1 MKYEIRYKPSFS
13 AIFITLEPGESI
25 TTESGTMVSMEPKLK
40 MKTKF
45 SGGFFSALL
54 KKIFGDESFFVNK
67 FVNSSQQP
75 QQVVLTQSLIG
86 DIDAIALKRGEA
98 ICLQSGAY
106 IAHTKGIKLG
116 VRWAGFSSW
125 FAGEG
130 LFKVKAKAEDNGI
143 VFFGGYGGIIK
154 HHISGEFI
162 VDSGHLIAYE
172 PGIRMSIS
180 LVGGLIGSVTSGEG
194 FVNKLSGNGVIYLQ
208 SRSLD
213 GLVKFLTPKVL

>member
-25 TTESGTMVSMEPKLK
+25 SAESGTMVSMEPKLK
-40 MKTKF
+40 MKTEF

-54 KKIFGDESFFVNK
+54 KKFFGGESFFINK
-67 FVNSSQQP
+67 FVNSSEQP

-86 DIDAIALKRGEA
+86 DIDAITLKRGQE
-98 ICLQSGAY
+98 ICLESGAC
-106 IAHTKGIKLG
+106 IAHTKGIEVG

-130 LFKVKAKAEDNGI
+130 LFKLKAQAEDNGI

-154 HHISGEFI
+154 HQISGEFI
-162 VDSGHLIAYE
+162 VDNGHLLAYD
-172 PGIRMSIS
+172 PGIRMSITAA
-180 LVGGLIGSVTSGEG
+180 GGLIASITSREG

-213 GLVKFLTPKVL
+213 GLVKFLGPKVL